1 LTQGGLL
8 LNPKKRRFENS
19 TNKKTLKQTWRFF
32 LLRGLFVT
40 QAFGSSN
47 YIKDKEQI
55 LICLSL
61 IK

>member
-40 QAFGSSN
+40 QTYNSSDFLSGISD
-47 YIKDKEQI
+47 IKTKKK
-55 LICLSL
+55 S
-61 IK
+61 

>member
-32 LLRGLFVT
+32 LLHGLFVT
-40 QAFGSSN
+40 QTYHSSN
-47 YIKDKEQI
+47 FIEELN
-55 LICLSL
+55 LIFDGNYG
-61 IK
+61 